1 MDLLPQVY
9 AIGPEL
15 LLILGGMA
23 VLTFDMFKGDDQ
35 SPLLP
40 GLTGAILL
48 AALVWSFFL
57 IPADFGLSSNSV
69 FGMFAID
76 NLTYFFRVFAL
87 LTSLFVLILTLDYIK
102 GRTRQTGEFYSFLI
116 FITLAVIATS
126 AANNLILIYL
136 AFEFLSLTSYVMVGW
151 LRHHQRSNEAA
162 MKYLLYGAVSSAIML
177 YGMSLLYGATGS
189 TNVYEIAAAFTGEA
203 GVNAQVSGL
212 FDIGMVAAVLMMVGF
227 GFKVALVPFHQWSP
241 DAYEGAPTPV
251 TAFLAVGPKAAG
263 FAIMIR
269 VLGIGLEGHIELWQT
284 LLSSIAILTMVIGNI
299 TALVQTDIKR
309 LLAYS
314 SIAQAGYML
323 MGLAAN
329 NFAPVPA
336 SDHNLG
342 LQATL
347 LYLLAYL
354 FTNVGI
360 FAAVVAY
367 EQDTGSTKIED
378 YKGLIHR
385 SPFLA
390 IAMVVFFLSLLGIP
404 PTAGFLGKFLVFKAA
419 LGAELYVLAIVGVLT
434 SVISAYYYLNV
445 VRQMFFSD
453 PEANDEPVQYSF
465 PLQLTVAVTLA
476 ATLIMNIYPAPFL
489 ELIGTPSQLLTQ
501 ALTMLPF

>member
-15 LLILGGMA
+15 LLILGGMF
-23 VLTFDMFKGDDQ
+23 VLTFDMLKGDDR

-40 GLTGAILL
+40 GLTGLILL
-48 AALVWSFFL
+48 VALVWSFFL
-57 IPADFGLSSNSV
+57 IPADLGLSTNSV

-87 LTSLFVLILTLDYIK
+87 LTSLLVLILTLDYIR

-151 LRHHQRSNEAA
+151 LRDNKRSNEAA

-189 TNVYEIAAAFTGEA
+189 TNVYEIGAAFTGA
-203 GVNAQVSGL
+203 AQVDAQISGL
-212 FDIGMVAAVLMMVGF
+212 FGIGMVAAVLMIVGF

-263 FAIMIR
+263 FAIMMR
-269 VLGIGLEGHIELWQT
+269 VLGIGLEGHIESWQT

-314 SIAQAGYML
+314 SIAQAGYIL

-329 NFAPVPA
+329 NPA
-336 SDHNLG
+336 DNLG

-360 FAAVVAY
+360 FVAVVAY

-378 YKGLIHR
+378 YKGLIYR

-404 PTAGFLGKFLVFKAA
+404 PTAGFLGKFFVFSAA
-419 LGAELYVLAIVGVLT
+419 IGAELYVLALVGVLT

-453 PEANDEPVQYSF
+453 PNASEEPVQYSF
-465 PLQLTVAVTLA
+465 PLRVTVALTLA
-476 ATLIMNIYPAPFL
+476 ATLIMNIYPTPFL
-489 ELIGTPSQLLTQ
+489 ELIGDPSNLFTQ
-501 ALTMLPF
+501 TLNMLFL

>member
-15 LLILGGMA
+15 LLILGGMV
-23 VLTFDMFKGDDQ
+23 VLTFDMLIGDHEH
-35 SPLLP
+35 PLLP
-40 GLTGAILL
+40 GLTGVILL

-57 IPADFGLSSNSV
+57 IPDDLGLSEGV
-69 FGMFAID
+69 AFGMFAID

-87 LTSLFVLILTLDYIK
+87 FTALFVLILTIDYIK
-102 GRTRQTGEFYSFLI
+102 GRTRQSGEFYSFLI

-151 LRHHQRSNEAA
+151 LRHHERSNEAA

-177 YGMSLLYGATGS
+177 YGMSLLYGATGT
-189 TNVYEIAAAFTGEA
+189 TNVNEIAAAFTGAA
-203 GVNAQVSGL
+203 GVQSQVSGL
-212 FDIGMVAAVLMMVGF
+212 FNIGISAAVLMMVGF

-251 TAFLAVGPKAAG
+251 TTFLAVGPKAAG

-269 VLGIGLEGHIELWQT
+269 VLLIALEGQTELWQT
-284 LLSSIAILTMVIGNI
+284 LLSSVAILTMVIGNI
-299 TALVQTDIKR
+299 TALVQTDMKR

-314 SIAQAGYML
+314 SIAQAGYIL
-323 MGLAAN
+323 MGLVAN
-329 NFAPVPA
+329 NPA
-336 SDHNLG
+336 DNLG

-347 LYLLAYL
+347 FYLLAYL

-360 FAAVVAY
+360 FVAVVAY
-367 EQDTGSTKIED
+367 EQDTGSTNIAD

-390 IAMVVFFLSLLGIP
+390 IAVVVFLLSLLGIP
-404 PTAGFLGKFLVFKAA
+404 PTAGFLGKFFVFGAA
-419 LGAELYVLAIVGVLT
+419 IRGELYVLAIVGVLT
-434 SVISAYYYLNV
+434 SVISAYYYLKV
-445 VRQMFFSD
+445 IRYMFFPS
-453 PEANDEPVQYSF
+453 EEKESTPVQYGF
-465 PLQLTVAVTLA
+465 PLKLTVGVTLA
-476 ATLIMNIYPAPFL
+476 ATLLMNIFPAPFL
-489 ELIGTPSQLLTQ
+489 ELIGQPSQLMTQ
-501 ALTMLPF
+501 ALMMLPF